1 MFKKVFGCKMVEKLI
16 VILLMEADFNFAN
29 KQVYGVEILQNV
41 RKYGFMPEEV
51 FSEKNRMADDGSLA
65 TVLFYDM
72 IRQLRILAGL
82 ASVDAE
88 TAMTALYT
96 RQLR

>member
-1 MFKKVFGCKMVEKLI
+1 
-16 VILLMEADFNFAN
+16 
-29 KQVYGVEILQNV
+29 
-41 RKYGFMPEEV
+41 MPEEV

-96 RQLR
+96 R